1 MGLKPEARSV
11 ILRLEVLFEGLLCL
25 WFAIEYDS
33 TLVLEETRDER
44 FGDGLCRSVNDLEL
58 SRRYKR
64 AVNVADSESH
74 LGSTS
79 IGLRDDDALRRVEA
93 VFYVPKNRLPDV

>member
-1 MGLKPEARSV
+1 MCLKPEARLV
-11 ILRLEVLFEGLLCL
+11 ILRLKVLFERNLCP
-25 WFAIEYDS
+25 WFGIENDS

-44 FGDGLCRSVNDLEL
+44 SRDGLRRSVHNLEF
-58 SRRYKR
+58 SCRYKS
-64 AVNVADSESH
+64 AVNAADSGSH
-74 LGSTS
+74 PGSTS